1 MRPSDLIEKVVTAS
15 YLQILF
21 QKVCSKLRLFDSI
34 LFLIKENL
42 LQQNPMECRN
52 KSSCWM
58 EGFGA
63 PGYCDWT
70 LSSGLFGQ

>member
-1 MRPSDLIEKVVTAS
+1 MRPSDLIEKVLTAS

-42 LQQNPMECRN
+42 LQQNVEW
-52 KSSCWM
+52 K
-58 EGFGA
+58 GFGA
-63 PGYCDWT
+63 LGIVTGRCPVDY
-70 LSSGLFGQ
+70 LASN

>member
-52 KSSCWM
+52 
-58 EGFGA
+58 
-63 PGYCDWT
+63 
-70 LSSGLFGQ
+70 